1 MFIVEFGI
9 FICLYIRNNYIMY
22 IIVFKRMGCKK
33 RVNLISRIIKNKK
46 IIEKIVSFIYDV
58 DDDYKYIDFLKVYFI
73 IIVVI

>member
-1 MFIVEFGI
+1 
-9 FICLYIRNNYIMY
+9 
-22 IIVFKRMGCKK
+22 MGCKK